1 MAKIPEATIQ
11 EILDRTNFLA
21 VYQEKVRLIK
31 KGNKW
36 WGLCPFHTERTP
48 SFSIDA
54 ERGLFYC
61 FGCHKGGSI
70 IDFLME
76 TEKLSFFEA
85 VSELAEKANVL
96 LKLEKNVD
104 TREESERF
112 QLYEMYEKLARA
124 FHWLLV
130 NHESGKEA
138 LQILE
143 KRGLSDKEIQGFLLG
158 YAPADKNWLYNFL
171 KSKGYSEEFLARTG
185 LFSQRNKT
193 FPLFADRIIFPIS
206 DPKGRIIAF
215 GGRLIHGEGPKY
227 INSPDTSIFKK
238 QENLFA
244 FDKSL
249 EAIKE
254 TGTAVICEGYMDA
267 ISFHAAGIRNA
278 IAPLGTAFTPRQAQ
292 LVRRRAEKV
301 ILTFDA
307 DSAGKKATERAVSI
321 AATAGLEVMVANF
334 KNFKD
339 ASEIL
344 EKQGPQALKKS
355 LEYCINAGIF
365 LIQQARETFDLTSM
379 EGKAR
384 AVAFFYPYLDA
395 LDSEVKQNSF
405 IEEVSRSF
413 GINSA
418 AIQTDYLRAKSKIPT
433 ARNLQKLDGRPILG
447 NANGSAR
454 TADLVFMAAV
464 ALKPESFSKLSE
476 IVKLEDLDDI
486 RARDIYAALEQMY
499 RDNPDSFS
507 TARTVELIENE
518 SAKRFILEVAASGE
532 LDENIQKVIDDG
544 VLGVRKRSLEKKR
557 YRLTVE
563 LERAMSDAS
572 GAEKKDGIITEFL
585 KEKMLLD
592 AELSKL
598 KGEMNE

>member
-11 EILDRTNFLA
+11 EIMDRTNFLA

-85 VSELAEKANVL
+85 VSDLAEKANVP
-96 LKLEKNVD
+96 LKLEQNGD

-124 FHWLLV
+124 FHWLLI
-130 NHESGKEA
+130 NHDSGREA

-158 YAPADKNWLYNFL
+158 YAPADKNWLYGFL

-185 LFSQRNKT
+185 LFSQRNRT

-227 INSPDTSIFKK
+227 INSPDTAIFKK

-244 FDKSL
+244 FDKSM

-254 TGTAVICEGYMDA
+254 TGIAVICEGYMDA

-307 DSAGKKATERAVSI
+307 DSAGKKATERAISI
-321 AATAGLEVMVANF
+321 AANAGLEVMVASF
-334 KNFKD
+334 RDFKD

-355 LEYCINAGIF
+355 LEYCINAGVF

-418 AIQTDYLRAKSKIPT
+418 AIQADYLRAKSKIPT
-433 ARNLQKLDGRPILG
+433 ARNLQKIDGRPILG

-464 ALKPESFSKLSE
+464 ALKPQSFSRLSE
-476 IVKLEDLDDI
+476 MVKLEDLDDI
-486 RARDIYAALEQMY
+486 RARDIYTALDQMY

-507 TARTVELIENE
+507 TARIVELIENE

-544 VLGVRKRSLEKKR
+544 ALGVRKRSLEKKR
-557 YRLTVE
+557 YRLTIE

-572 GAEKKDGIITEFL
+572 GEEKKDGIINEFL

>member
-11 EILDRTNFLA
+11 EIMDRTNYLA

-31 KGNKW
+31 KGTKW

-85 VSELAEKANVL
+85 VSELAEKANIPL
-96 LKLEKNVD
+96 RLEQNAD
-104 TREESERF
+104 THEERERF
-112 QLYEMYEKLARA
+112 QLYEIYEKLARA

-130 NHESGKEA
+130 NHESGREA
-138 LQILE
+138 LQILA

-158 YAPADKNWLYNFL
+158 YAPADKNWLYGFL
-171 KSKGYSEEFLARTG
+171 RSKGYSEEFLVTTG

-215 GGRLIHGEGPKY
+215 GGRLIHEEGPKY
-227 INSPDTSIFKK
+227 INSPDTAIFKK

-254 TGTAVICEGYMDA
+254 TGIAVICEGYMDA

-292 LVRRRAEKV
+292 LIRRRAEKV

-307 DSAGKKATERAVSI
+307 DSAGKKATERAISI
-321 AATAGLEVMVANF
+321 ATTAGLEVMVASF
-334 KNFKD
+334 KDSKD

-355 LEYCINAGIF
+355 LEYCINAGVF
-365 LIQQARETFDLTSM
+365 LIQQARETFDLASM

-395 LDSEVKQNSF
+395 LESEVKQNSF

-433 ARNLQKLDGRPILG
+433 ARNLQKLDERPILG
-447 NANGSAR
+447 TVNGSAR

-476 IVKLEDLDDI
+476 VVKLEDLDDI
-486 RARDIYAALEQMY
+486 RARDIYTALEQRY

-507 TARTVELIENE
+507 TTRIVELIENE

-544 VLGVRKRSLEKKR
+544 ALGVRKRSLEKKR

-563 LERAMSDAS
+563 LERAMSDVSDAD
-572 GAEKKDGIITEFL
+572 KKEGIINQFL

>member
-11 EILDRTNFLA
+11 EIMDRTNFLA

-85 VSELAEKANVL
+85 VSDLAEKANVP
-96 LKLEKNVD
+96 LKLEQNGD

-124 FHWLLV
+124 FHWLLI
-130 NHESGKEA
+130 NHDSGREA

-158 YAPADKNWLYNFL
+158 YAPADKNWLYGFL

-185 LFSQRNKT
+185 LFSQRNRT

-227 INSPDTSIFKK
+227 INSPDTAIFKK

-244 FDKSL
+244 FDKSM

-254 TGTAVICEGYMDA
+254 TGIAVICEGYMDA

-307 DSAGKKATERAVSI
+307 DSAGKKATERAISI
-321 AATAGLEVMVANF
+321 AANAGLEVMVASF
-334 KNFKD
+334 RDFKD

-355 LEYCINAGIF
+355 LEYCINAGVF

-418 AIQTDYLRAKSKIPT
+418 AIQADYLRAKSKIPT
-433 ARNLQKLDGRPILG
+433 ARNLQKIDGRPILG

-464 ALKPESFSKLSE
+464 ALKPQSFSRLSE
-476 IVKLEDLDDI
+476 MVKLEDLDDI
-486 RARDIYAALEQMY
+486 RARDIYTALDQMY

-507 TARTVELIENE
+507 TARIVELIENE

-544 VLGVRKRSLEKKR
+544 ALGVRKRSLEKKR
-557 YRLTVE
+557 YRLTIE

-572 GAEKKDGIITEFL
+572 GAEKKDGIINEFL

>member
-11 EILDRTNFLA
+11 EIMDRTNFLA

-85 VSELAEKANVL
+85 VSELAEKANIP
-96 LKLEKNVD
+96 LKLEQNVD

-130 NHESGKEA
+130 NHESGREA

-158 YAPADKNWLYNFL
+158 YAPADKNWLYGFL
-171 KSKGYSEEFLARTG
+171 KSKGYSEEFLGRTG
-185 LFSQRNKT
+185 LFSQRNRT

-227 INSPDTSIFKK
+227 INSPDTAIFKK

-244 FDKSL
+244 FDKAL

-254 TGTAVICEGYMDA
+254 TGIAVICEGYMDA

-307 DSAGKKATERAVSI
+307 DSAGKKATERAISI
-321 AATAGLEVMVANF
+321 AATAGLEVMVASF
-334 KNFKD
+334 KDFKD

-355 LEYCINAGIF
+355 LEYCINAGVF
-365 LIQQARETFDLTSM
+365 LIQQARETFDLASM

-418 AIQTDYLRAKSKIPT
+418 AIQTDYLRAKSKIPS

-447 NANGSAR
+447 SANGSAR

-476 IVKLEDLDDI
+476 MVKLEDLDDI
-486 RARDIYAALEQMY
+486 RAQDIYTALERMY

-507 TARTVELIENE
+507 TARIVELIENE

-532 LDENIQKVIDDG
+532 LDDNIQKVIDDG
-544 VLGVRKRSLEKKR
+544 ALGVRKRSLEKKR

-572 GAEKKDGIITEFL
+572 GADKKDGIINEFL

>member
-11 EILDRTNFLA
+11 EIMDRTNFLA

-85 VSELAEKANVL
+85 VSDLAEKANVP
-96 LKLEKNVD
+96 LKLEQNGD

-124 FHWLLV
+124 FHWLLI
-130 NHESGKEA
+130 NHDSGREA

-158 YAPADKNWLYNFL
+158 YAPADKNWLYGFL

-185 LFSQRNKT
+185 LFSQRNRT

-227 INSPDTSIFKK
+227 INSPDTAIFKK

-244 FDKSL
+244 FDKSM

-254 TGTAVICEGYMDA
+254 TGIAVICEGYMDA
-267 ISFHAAGIRNA
+267 ISFHAAGVRNA

-307 DSAGKKATERAVSI
+307 DSAGKKATERAISI
-321 AATAGLEVMVANF
+321 AANAGLEVMVASF
-334 KNFKD
+334 RDFKD

-355 LEYCINAGIF
+355 LEYCINAGVF

-418 AIQTDYLRAKSKIPT
+418 AIQADYLRAKSKIPT
-433 ARNLQKLDGRPILG
+433 ARNLQKIDGRPILG

-464 ALKPESFSKLSE
+464 ALKPQSFSRLSE
-476 IVKLEDLDDI
+476 MVKLEDLDDI
-486 RARDIYAALEQMY
+486 RARDIYTALDQMY

-507 TARTVELIENE
+507 TARIVELIENE

-544 VLGVRKRSLEKKR
+544 ALGVRKRSLEKKR
-557 YRLTVE
+557 YRLTIE

-572 GAEKKDGIITEFL
+572 GEEKKDGIINEFL

>member
-1 MAKIPEATIQ
+1 MAKISEATIQ
-11 EILDRTNFLA
+11 EIMDRTNFLA
-21 VYQEKVRLIK
+21 VYQEKIRLTK

-61 FGCHKGGSI
+61 FGCHKGGSL

-85 VSELAEKANVL
+85 VSELAEKANVP
-96 LKLEKNVD
+96 LKLEQNID
-104 TREESERF
+104 SREESERF

-130 NHESGKEA
+130 KHESGREA

-143 KRGLSDKEIQGFLLG
+143 KRGLSDKEIQEFLLG
-158 YAPADKNWLYNFL
+158 YAPADKNWLYGFL
-171 KSKGYSEEFLARTG
+171 KSKGYSEEFLGRTG
-185 LFSQRNKT
+185 LFSQKNRS

-227 INSPDTSIFKK
+227 INSPDTAIFKK

-244 FDKSL
+244 FDKAL
-249 EAIKE
+249 EAIKA

-267 ISFHAAGIRNA
+267 ISFHAAGVQNA
-278 IAPLGTAFTPRQAQ
+278 VAPLGTAFTSRQAQ

-307 DSAGKKATERAVSI
+307 DSAGKKATERAISI
-321 AATAGLEVMVANF
+321 AAAAGLEVMVASF
-334 KNFKD
+334 KDFKD

-344 EKQGPQALKKS
+344 EKQGPDALKKS
-355 LEYCINAGIF
+355 LEYCINAGVF
-365 LIQQARETFDLTSM
+365 LIQQAREMFDLTSM

-395 LDSEVKQNSF
+395 LDSEVKQNAF

-413 GINSA
+413 GINSS
-418 AIQTDYLRAKSKIPT
+418 AIQTDYLRAKSKIPS
-433 ARNLQKLDGRPILG
+433 ARNLQKLYGRPIL
-447 NANGSAR
+447 ANTASGAR

-464 ALKPESFSKLSE
+464 ALKPESFKKLSAL
-476 IVKLEDLDDI
+476 VQVEDLDDS
-486 RARDIYAALEQMY
+486 RAHAIFAALEQIY
-499 RDNPDSFS
+499 RETPDSLS
-507 TARTVELIENE
+507 TARIVELIEDE
-518 SAKRFILEVAASGE
+518 SARRFILEVAASGE
-532 LDENIQKVIDDG
+532 LDENIQKLIKDG

-563 LERAMSDAS
+563 IERALADPG
-572 GAEKKDGIITEFL
+572 GAHEKERIITEFL
-585 KEKMLLD
+585 KEKMRLD

>member
-1 MAKIPEATIQ
+1 MAKIPEAVIQ
-11 EILDRTNFLA
+11 EIMDRTNFLA
-21 VYQEKVRLIK
+21 VYQEKVRLTK

-61 FGCHKGGSI
+61 FGCHKGGSL

-85 VSELAEKANVL
+85 VSELAEKAQVPL
-96 LKLEKNVD
+96 RLEKNID
-104 TREESERF
+104 SREETERF

-124 FHWLLV
+124 FHWLLL
-130 NHESGKEA
+130 NHESGAEA
-138 LQILE
+138 LQIL
-143 KRGLSDKEIQGFLLG
+143 KNRGLADKEIQKFLLG
-158 YAPADKNWLYNFL
+158 YAPADKNWLYGFL
-171 KSKGYSEEFLARTG
+171 RHKGYSEEFLSRTG
-185 LFSQRNKT
+185 LFSQRNRS
-193 FPLFADRIIFPIS
+193 FPLFADRIMFPIS
-206 DPKGRIIAF
+206 DQKGRIIAF

-227 INSPDTSIFKK
+227 INSPDTAIFRK

-244 FDKSL
+244 FDKAL

-254 TGTAVICEGYMDA
+254 TGAAIVCEGYMDA
-267 ISFHAAGIRNA
+267 ISFHASGVCNA

-292 LVRRRAEKV
+292 LIGRRAEKV

-307 DSAGKKATERAVSI
+307 DSAGQKATERAISI
-321 AATAGLEVMVANF
+321 AAAAGLEVMVAPF
-334 KNFKD
+334 KNYKD

-344 EKQGPQALKKS
+344 EKQGPEALKKS
-355 LEYCINAGIF
+355 LEYCINAGVF
-365 LIQQARETFDLTSM
+365 LIQQARETFDVTSM

-413 GINSA
+413 GINSS
-418 AIQTDYLRAKSKIPT
+418 AIQTDYLRAKSKIPF
-433 ARNLQKLDGRPILG
+433 ARNLQKPDERPILDKE
-447 NANGSAR
+447 NGSAR

-464 ALKPESFSKLSE
+464 ALKPESFQKISTM
-476 IVKLEDLDDI
+476 VQLEDLDDI
-486 RARDIYAALEQMY
+486 RARDIYTALEEMY
-499 RDNPDSFS
+499 HGVPESFS
-507 TARTVELIENE
+507 TASVLELIENE
-518 SAKRFILEVAASGE
+518 AAKRFILEAAASGE
-532 LDENIQKVIDDG
+532 LDENIQRLIEDG

-557 YRLTVE
+557 YRLT
-563 LERAMSDAS
+563 LSMERVMADPGST
-572 GAEKKDGIITEFL
+572 ENKDNIITEFL

>member
-11 EILDRTNFLA
+11 EIMDRTNFLA

-85 VSELAEKANVL
+85 VSDLAEKANVP
-96 LKLEKNVD
+96 LKLEQNGD

-124 FHWLLV
+124 FHWLLI
-130 NHESGKEA
+130 NHDSGREA

-158 YAPADKNWLYNFL
+158 YAPADKNWLYGFL

-185 LFSQRNKT
+185 LFSQRNRT
-193 FPLFADRIIFPIS
+193 FPLFVDRIIFPIS

-227 INSPDTSIFKK
+227 INSPDTAIFKK

-244 FDKSL
+244 FDKAL
-249 EAIKE
+249 EAIKA

-267 ISFHAAGIRNA
+267 ISFHAAGVKNA
-278 IAPLGTAFTPRQAQ
+278 VAPLGTAFTSRQAQ

-307 DSAGKKATERAVSI
+307 DSAGKKATERAISI
-321 AATAGLEVMVANF
+321 AANAGLEVMVASF
-334 KNFKD
+334 RDFKD

-355 LEYCINAGIF
+355 LEYCINAGVF

-418 AIQTDYLRAKSKIPT
+418 AIQADYLRAKSKIPT
-433 ARNLQKLDGRPILG
+433 ARNLQKIDGRPILG

-464 ALKPESFSKLSE
+464 ALKPQSFSRLSE
-476 IVKLEDLDDI
+476 MVKLEDLDDI
-486 RARDIYAALEQMY
+486 RARDIYTALDQMY

-507 TARTVELIENE
+507 TARIVELIENE

-544 VLGVRKRSLEKKR
+544 ALGVRKRSLEKKR
-557 YRLTVE
+557 YRLTIE

-572 GAEKKDGIITEFL
+572 GAEKKDGIINEFL